1 MYFSILYTSKAA
13 KLMTDED
20 LLPILEESRSWNND
34 HNLTGMLLYIEG
46 QFLVR
51 KEGKFM
57 QVLEGPEFEV
67 RAIYEKIK
75 NDDRHRNIILL
86 NEMTIEKRNF
96 EKWLMGFESL
106 SLEDFKKNPD
116 FFELNDD
123 FLKNGKL
130 QKFNSSLNFLKSFYI
145 MHNSI

>member
-20 LLPILEESRSWNND
+20 LLSILQESRSWNND
-34 HNLTGMLLYIEG
+34 HNLTGMLLYVEG
-46 QFLVR
+46 QFLER

-57 QVLEGPEFEV
+57 QVLEGPKFEV
-67 RAIYEKIK
+67 RTIYEKIK
-75 NDDRHRNIILL
+75 NDNRHRNVILL

-96 EKWLMGFESL
+96 EKWLMGFESVR
-106 SLEDFKKNPD
+106 LEDFKKNTD

-130 QKFNSSLNFLKSFYI
+130 HKFNSSLNFLKSFYS
-145 MHNSI
+145 MHNTI